1 MKPNALF
8 MFQDFIRTAE
18 LLRAAI
24 LAKVR
29 YLMLTG
35 DSGTGKTTLM
45 SHVQQLLDR
54 CVFRIIYLHFACLN
68 GYGLVRVLARHFR
81 VPTRRSP
88 PETVQALTAVIE
100 ADPCFTLVW
109 IDEAD
114 ILPDDIFAELRAL
127 VENDLAG
134 ATRLC
139 VLVAGL
145 PTLRDRL
152 QAPHLF
158 PFWRRI
164 QSRLEITGLRAD
176 EARAFATHHL
186 GPKNE
191 VRLSD
196 EAIAFLFEKSRGIP
210 GLLIPYLDCVAR
222 EVPKGPIDVEATK
235 AIVQR
240 WDLA

>member
-1 MKPNALF
+1 
-8 MFQDFIRTAE
+8 MFQDFAHAYE
-18 LLRAAI
+18 LLHEAI
-24 LAKVR
+24 LAKTR

-35 DSGTGKTTLM
+35 ESGTGKTTLM
-45 SHVQQLLDR
+45 DYLRQHLDR
-54 CVFRIIYLHFACLN
+54 CLFRVVYLHFACLN

-81 VPTRRSP
+81 VPPRRSP

-100 ADPCFTLVW
+100 ADPSFTLVW

-114 ILPDDIFAELRAL
+114 LLPDNTFAELRAL
-127 VENDLAG
+127 VESDLAG

-145 PTLRDRL
+145 PALRDRL

-158 PFWRRI
+158 PFWRRL
-164 QSRLEITGLRAD
+164 QARLEITGLQAD

-186 GPKNE
+186 GAKNE
-191 VRLSD
+191 SRISD
-196 EAIAFLFEKSRGIP
+196 EALAFIFEKSRGVP
-210 GLLIPYLDCVAR
+210 GLLIPYLDRVAR
-222 EVPKGPIDVEATK
+222 AGPKGTVSIEAAKTT
-235 AIVQR
+235 IQQ